1 MKYLVILNIALITLF
16 SCRNPKQ
23 EYKPMYPNEPK
34 ECPQYV
40 EEQNTPLVVS
50 FREVE
55 AVPYWNDNK
64 DTSKSEVRG
73 IRNNN
78 PSNIKRGADWL
89 GLDTMHTD
97 QTYCQ
102 FVSMEYGVRA
112 LIKVLLNY
120 DAKGINTPKTIIER
134 FASGRPSYISYVSI
148 QTDTGIAER
157 FDFANTEKF
166 YLLCKAICNF
176 ESGYHL
182 DRKTFN
188 NAYSMI
194 EL

>member
-23 EYKPMYPNEPK
+23 EYRPMYPDTPK
-34 ECPQYV
+34 ECPQNIEK
-40 EEQNTPLVVS
+40 EEPMLVS
-50 FREVE
+50 FRDVK
-55 AVPYWNDNK
+55 AVPYW
-64 DTSKSEVRG
+64 DTNSDTVFLKTRG

-78 PSNIKRGADWL
+78 PSNIKRGADWV

-97 QTYCQ
+97 STYRQ

-120 DAKGINTPKTIIER
+120 DNKGINTPKKIIER
-134 FASGRPSYISYVSI
+134 FASGRASYISYISI

-157 FDFANTEKF
+157 FDFDNRDKF
-166 YLLCKAICNF
+166 YLLCKSICQF
-176 ESGYHL
+176 ESGYYL
-182 DRKTFN
+182 DRSTFN
-188 NAYSMI
+188 EAYSMI

>member
-1 MKYLVILNIALITLF
+1 MKYLLILNIALITLF
-16 SCRNPKQ
+16 SCRNGEEVKPKF
-23 EYKPMYPNEPK
+23 PNTPK

-40 EEQNTPLVVS
+40 EEQNAPLVVS

-55 AVPYWNDNK
+55 AVPYW
-64 DTSKSEVRG
+64 DTSNDTTQERTRG

-78 PSNIKRGADWL
+78 PSNIKRGANWV

-97 QTYCQ
+97 STYCQ

-112 LIKVLLNY
+112 LIKVMLNY

-134 FASGRPSYISYVSI
+134 FASGRASYISYISI
-148 QTDTGIAER
+148 QTNTGIAEP
-157 FDFANTEKF
+157 FDYSNTDKF

-176 ESGYHL
+176 ESGYYL
-182 DRKTFN
+182 DRQTFN